1 MQQAFHGELPC
12 SEFLLAAA
20 NEAMGTHGA
29 FLSKPAHKADW
40 YASC

>member
-12 SEFLLAAA
+12 FEILLALTNATANARGAIRNKAA
-20 NEAMGTHGA
+20 HNAA
-29 FLSKPAHKADW
+29 W